1 MREIPKDYEIYQHFK
16 GEYYQVRAVAE
27 HEETGELFVVY
38 TALYGDNKTYTRT
51 LSNFMSEVDRN
62 KYPDEKHRY
71 RFTKVDFQGTREEK
85 QPVRARNESKQEQT
99 ESSTSNDESENQKF
113 VNAKLSEELRSNVK
127 EEDIDAGL
135 MRFLD
140 AGTYEEKLEILVMLR
155 NKVDEHMLN
164 TMAASMDVE
173 LKEGTLE
180 ERYDDIKYCL
190 STLEKYECN
199 RLR

>member
-1 MREIPKDYEIYQHFK
+1 MRETPKDYEIYQHFK

-38 TALYGDNKTYTRT
+38 TALYGDNKTYTRP

-62 KYPDEKHRY
+62 KYPDEKHKY
-71 RFTKVDFQGTREEK
+71 RFTKVDFQKKGDETK
-85 QPVRARNESKQEQT
+85 SSDPT
-99 ESSTSNDESENQKF
+99 GESSFGKTASSNQNSENQHF
-113 VNAKLSEELRSNVK
+113 TNQKLSEESRADVK

-140 AGTYEEKLEILVMLR
+140 ADTYEQKLEILVLLR

-180 ERYDDIKYCL
+180 ERYEDIKYCL